1 MFYNSLSTYIE
12 NNPILLKKYSKF
24 IKIQENNNDRILD
37 GFILIPSYYGN
48 FICTTNYGDYV
59 VKQFSLNC
67 GMNYNEVIKIFDNS
81 CLYINIYYSDNGF
94 YFKKPVEKLYPF
106 YIKGVN
112 NSRYELYCPSYG
124 KLSYTITKDDLDK
137 HFERDTDNISVY
149 FIYIRVIFGFN
160 IIIIQK
166 VNVFMKMLIIYVIYV
181 TLISLLQ
188 L

>member
-81 CLYINIYYSDNGF
+81 CLYINI
-94 YFKKPVEKLYPF
+94 
-106 YIKGVN
+106 
-112 NSRYELYCPSYG
+112 
-124 KLSYTITKDDLDK
+124 
-137 HFERDTDNISVY
+137 
-149 FIYIRVIFGFN
+149 
-160 IIIIQK
+160 
-166 VNVFMKMLIIYVIYV
+166 
-181 TLISLLQ
+181 
-188 L
+188 